1 MNHSL
6 PHNLEAER
14 ALLGSL
20 LVYPQSLKTVNE
32 LGIMAD
38 SFFLETHGI
47 IFNAMNDV
55 TSSGKNVDATTLLSR
70 LEDMSMLSRVGGVEG
85 ISSLL
90 EGSTSNA
97 NIKYYAQIILDK
109 AMLRSLIL
117 TAEDIASKGFK
128 QEEDLDEV
136 LDYAERL
143 IMQVTR
149 NRRATDFRNPKEII
163 NEVMDTISRM
173 SSNKSNI
180 TGLKTSYKDLDK
192 VTNGFQKGDLIILAA
207 RPSMGKTAF
216 ALNLGLQVARHNQE
230 PVAIFSLEMPAEQL
244 IMRMLSANAAISG
257 SQLRSGY
264 LNGAEWNK
272 LNEAANDLRMLPIYV
287 DDTPGMKVSEI
298 FSKCRKLKAEQGLG
312 MVIID
317 YIQLINASSSKNSEN
332 RQQEV
337 SEISRALKG
346 LAREMRIPVIALSQL
361 SRLVDRRDDK
371 RPLLSDLRE
380 SGALEQ
386 DADIVMFLYRDEYY
400 NKKAVEQEQQEVE
413 VDVAKHR
420 NGPTRMI
427 KLAFNRNF
435 SVFYNL
441 MTGEQE

>member
-1 MNHSL
+1 MNQQL
-6 PHNLEAER
+6 PHNLDAER

-32 LGIMAD
+32 LGFEPSA
-38 SFFLETHGI
+38 FFLETHAI
-47 IFNAMNDV
+47 IFKAMNEV
-55 TSSGKNVDATTLLSR
+55 VLSGKNVDATTLVAR
-70 LEDMSMLSRVGGVEG
+70 LNDTSLLGRVGGIEM
-85 ISSLL
+85 ITSLL
-90 EGSTSNA
+90 ESSTSNV

-117 TAEDIASKGFK
+117 TAQSIEARGYK
-128 QEEDLDEV
+128 QEDELDSV
-136 LDYAERL
+136 LDDAEKL

-149 NRRATDFRNPKEII
+149 NRRATEFRNPKEVI

-173 SSNKSNI
+173 SSKKSNI
-180 TGLKTSYKDLDK
+180 TGLKTSFKALDN
-192 VTNGFQKGDLIILAA
+192 VTNGLQKGDLIILAA

-244 IMRMLSANAAISG
+244 ITRMLSANAAIPG
-257 SQLRSGY
+257 QQLRSGF
-264 LNGAEWNK
+264 LNSVEWNK
-272 LNEAANDLRMLPIYV
+272 LNEAANDLRMLPIYI
-287 DDTPGMKVSEI
+287 DDTPGLKVSEI

-317 YIQLINASSSKNSEN
+317 YIQLINASSTKNNDN

-346 LAREMRIPVIALSQL
+346 LAREMKIPVIALSQL
-361 SRLVDRRDDK
+361 SRLVERREDK
-371 RPLLSDLRE
+371 RPMLSDLRE

-386 DADIVMFLYRDEYY
+386 DADLVMFLYRDEYY
-400 NKKAVEQEQQEVE
+400 QKSEVEQTQEEVE
-413 VDVAKHR
+413 VEIAKHR
-420 NGPTRMI
+420 NGPTRKI
-427 KLAFNRNF
+427 KLAFSRNINA
-435 SVFYNL
+435 FYNL
-441 MTGEQE
+441 MIEE

>member
-1 MNHSL
+1 MNRSL

-14 ALLGSL
+14 ALIGSL

-32 LGIMAD
+32 IGIMAD
-38 SFFLETHGI
+38 SFFLQTHGI

-55 TSSGKNVDATTLLSR
+55 ILSGKNVDVTTLLSR
-70 LEDMSMLSRVGGVEG
+70 LEDLSLLSRVGGVEG

-90 EGSTSNA
+90 ESSTSNA

-128 QEEDLDEV
+128 QEEELDEV
-136 LDYAERL
+136 LDYAEKL

-149 NRRATDFRNPKEII
+149 NRRATDFRNPKEVI
-163 NEVMDTISRM
+163 NEVMDTISKM
-173 SSNKSNI
+173 SSNKTNI
-180 TGLKTSYKDLDK
+180 TGMKTSFKALDN
-192 VTNGFQKGDLIILAA
+192 VTNGLQKGDLIILAA

-230 PVAIFSLEMPAEQL
+230 SVAIFSLEMPAEQL
-244 IMRMLSANAAISG
+244 IMRMLSANAAIAG
-257 SQLRSGY
+257 NQLRSGY

-272 LNEAANDLRMLPIYV
+272 LNEAANDLRMLPIYI
-287 DDTPGMKVSEI
+287 DDSPGMKVSEI

-317 YIQLINASSSKNSEN
+317 YIQLINASSSKNNEN

-346 LAREMRIPVIALSQL
+346 LAREMKIPVIALSQL
-361 SRLVDRRDDK
+361 SRLVERREDK
-371 RPLLSDLRE
+371 RPMLSDLRE

-400 NKKAVEQEQQEVE
+400 QKNDIEQTQEEVE
-413 VDVAKHR
+413 VDIAKHR
-420 NGPTRMI
+420 NGPTRKI
-427 KLAFNRNF
+427 KLAFSRNINA
-435 SVFYNL
+435 FYNL
-441 MTGEQE
+441 MIED

>member
-1 MNHSL
+1 MNQTL
-6 PHNLEAER
+6 PHNLDAEK

-32 LGIMAD
+32 LGLMHD

-47 IFNAMNDV
+47 IFNAMNQV
-55 TSSGKNVDATTLLSR
+55 VLSGKNVDATTLLSR
-70 LEDMSMLSRVGGVEG
+70 LDDMGMLGRIGGVET
-85 ISSLL
+85 ITSLL
-90 EGSTSNA
+90 EGSTSSA

-117 TAEDIASKGFK
+117 TAESIASRGFN
-128 QEEDLDEV
+128 QEEELDEV
-136 LDYAERL
+136 LDSAEKL

-149 NRRATDFRNPKEII
+149 NRRATDFRNPKEVI
-163 NEVMDTISRM
+163 NEVMETISRM
-173 SSNKSNI
+173 SSNKTNI
-180 TGLKTSYKDLDK
+180 TGMKTSYKALDN
-192 VTNGFQKGDLIILAA
+192 VTNGLQKGDLIILAA

-216 ALNLGLQVARHNQE
+216 ALNLGLQVARHNDQ

-244 IMRMLSANAAISG
+244 IMRMLSANAAIPG
-257 SQLRSGY
+257 NQLRSGY
-264 LNGAEWNK
+264 LNNAEWNK
-272 LNEAANDLRMLPIYV
+272 LNEAANDLRQLPIYI

-317 YIQLINASSSKNSEN
+317 YIQLINASTSKNSEN

-361 SRLVDRRDDK
+361 SRLVERREDK
-371 RPLLSDLRE
+371 RPMLSDLRE

-386 DADIVMFLYRDEYY
+386 DADLVMFLYRDEYY
-400 NKKAVEQEQQEVE
+400 QKNDVEQAQEEVE
-413 VDVAKHR
+413 VDIAKHR
-420 NGPTRMI
+420 NGPTRRI
-427 KLAFNRNF
+427 KLAFSRNINA
-435 SVFYNL
+435 FYNL
-441 MTGEQE
+441 VLEE

>member
-1 MNHSL
+1 MNQTL
-6 PHNLEAER
+6 PHNLDAEK

-32 LGIMAD
+32 LGILPN

-47 IFNAMNDV
+47 IFKAMNDV
-55 TSSGKNVDATTLLSR
+55 IESGKNVDATTLISR
-70 LEDMSMLSRVGGVEG
+70 LDDLTMLGRIGGVET

-90 EGSTSNA
+90 ESSTSNA

-117 TAEDIASKGFK
+117 TAEDIASKGFR
-128 QEEDLDEV
+128 QEEELDDV
-136 LDYAERL
+136 LDYAEKL

-149 NRRATDFRNPKEII
+149 NRRATDFRSPKEVV

-173 SSNKSNI
+173 SANKSRI
-180 TGLKTSYKDLDK
+180 TGLKTSFSDLDG
-192 VTNGFQKGDLIILAA
+192 VTNGLQKGDLIILAA

-244 IMRMLSANAAISG
+244 ITRMLSSNAAIPG
-257 SQLRSGY
+257 NQLRSGY

-272 LNEAANDLRMLPIYV
+272 LNEAANDLRMLPIYI
-287 DDTPGMKVSEI
+287 DDTPGLKVSEI

-312 MVIID
+312 MVVID
-317 YIQLINASSSKNSEN
+317 YIQLINASSSKNSDN

-361 SRLVDRRDDK
+361 SRLVERREDK
-371 RPLLSDLRE
+371 RPMLSDLRE

-400 NKKAVEQEQQEVE
+400 QKSEVEQVQEEVE
-413 VDVAKHR
+413 VDIAKHR
-420 NGPTRMI
+420 NGPTRRI
-427 KLAFNRNF
+427 KLAFSRNINA
-435 SVFYNL
+435 FYNL
-441 MTGEQE
+441 VLEE

>member
-1 MNHSL
+1 MNRSL

-14 ALLGSL
+14 ALIGSL

-32 LGIMAD
+32 IGIMAD
-38 SFFLETHGI
+38 SFFLQTHGI

-55 TSSGKNVDATTLLSR
+55 ILSGKNVDVTTLLSR
-70 LEDMSMLSRVGGVEG
+70 LEDLSLLSRVGGVEG

-90 EGSTSNA
+90 ESSTSNA

-128 QEEDLDEV
+128 QEEELDEV
-136 LDYAERL
+136 LDYAEKL

-149 NRRATDFRNPKEII
+149 NRRATDFRNPKEVI
-163 NEVMDTISRM
+163 NEVMDTISKM
-173 SSNKSNI
+173 SSNKTNI
-180 TGLKTSYKDLDK
+180 TGMKTSFKALDN
-192 VTNGFQKGDLIILAA
+192 VTNGLQKGDLIILAA

-244 IMRMLSANAAISG
+244 IMRMLSANAAIAG
-257 SQLRSGY
+257 NQLRSGY

-272 LNEAANDLRMLPIYV
+272 LNEAANDLRMLPIYI
-287 DDTPGMKVSEI
+287 DDSPGMKVSEI

-317 YIQLINASSSKNSEN
+317 YIQLINASSSKNNEN

-346 LAREMRIPVIALSQL
+346 LAREMKIPVIALSQL
-361 SRLVDRRDDK
+361 SRLVERREDK
-371 RPLLSDLRE
+371 RPMLSDLRE

-400 NKKAVEQEQQEVE
+400 QKNDIEQTQEEVE
-413 VDVAKHR
+413 VDIAKHR
-420 NGPTRMI
+420 NGPTRKI
-427 KLAFNRNF
+427 KLAFSRNINA
-435 SVFYNL
+435 FYNL
-441 MTGEQE
+441 MIED

>member
-1 MNHSL
+1 MNQQL
-6 PHNLEAER
+6 PHNLDAER

-32 LGIMAD
+32 LGFEPSA
-38 SFFLETHGI
+38 FFLETHAI
-47 IFNAMNDV
+47 IFKAMNEV
-55 TSSGKNVDATTLLSR
+55 VLSGKNVDATTLVAR
-70 LEDMSMLSRVGGVEG
+70 LNDTSLLGRVGGIEM
-85 ISSLL
+85 ITSLL
-90 EGSTSNA
+90 ESSTSNV

-117 TAEDIASKGFK
+117 TAQSIEARGYK
-128 QEEDLDEV
+128 QEDELDSV
-136 LDYAERL
+136 LDDAEKL

-149 NRRATDFRNPKEII
+149 NRRATEFRNPKEVI

-173 SSNKSNI
+173 SSKKSNI
-180 TGLKTSYKDLDK
+180 TGLKTSFKALDN
-192 VTNGFQKGDLIILAA
+192 VTNGLQKGDLIILAA

-244 IMRMLSANAAISG
+244 ITRMLSANAAIPG
-257 SQLRSGY
+257 QQLRSGF
-264 LNGAEWNK
+264 LNSVEWNK
-272 LNEAANDLRMLPIYV
+272 LNEAANDLRMLPIYI
-287 DDTPGMKVSEI
+287 DDTPGLKVSEI

-317 YIQLINASSSKNSEN
+317 YIQLINASSTKNNDN

-346 LAREMRIPVIALSQL
+346 LAREMKIPVIALSQL
-361 SRLVDRRDDK
+361 SRLVERREDK
-371 RPLLSDLRE
+371 RPMLSDLRE

-386 DADIVMFLYRDEYY
+386 DADLVMFCIVMNIIRKVKLSKR
-400 NKKAVEQEQQEVE
+400 KK
-413 VDVAKHR
+413 
-420 NGPTRMI
+420 
-427 KLAFNRNF
+427 KLKLKLR
-435 SVFYNL
+435 SIETDLRVRSNL
-441 MTGEQE
+441 RLVVTLMLSTI

>member
-1 MNHSL
+1 MNQPL
-6 PHNLEAER
+6 PHNLDAER

-32 LGIMAD
+32 LGLEPDA
-38 SFFLETHGI
+38 FFLETHAI
-47 IFNAMNDV
+47 IYKAMNDV
-55 TSSGKNVDATTLLSR
+55 ISSGKNVDATTLVAR
-70 LEDMSMLSRVGGVEG
+70 LDDISMLGRIGGLETITG
-85 ISSLL
+85 LL
-90 EGSTSNA
+90 ESSTSNV
-97 NIKYYAQIILDK
+97 NIKYYAQILLDK

-117 TAEDIASKGFK
+117 TAQNIEARGFK
-128 QEEDLDEV
+128 QDDELDLV
-136 LDYAERL
+136 LDDAERL

-149 NRRATDFRNPKEII
+149 NRRATEFRNPKEVI

-180 TGLKTSYKDLDK
+180 TGMKTSYKALDN
-192 VTNGFQKGDLIILAA
+192 VTNGLQKGDLIILAA

-244 IMRMLSANAAISG
+244 IMRMLSANAAIPG
-257 SQLRSGY
+257 QQLRSGY
-264 LNGAEWNK
+264 LNNAEWNK
-272 LNEAANDLRMLPIYV
+272 LNEAANDLRMLPIYI
-287 DDTPGMKVSEI
+287 DDTPGLKVSEI

-361 SRLVDRRDDK
+361 SRLVERREDK
-371 RPLLSDLRE
+371 RPMLSDLRE

-400 NKKAVEQEQQEVE
+400 QKSDVEQTQEEVE
-413 VDVAKHR
+413 VDIAKHR
-420 NGPTRMI
+420 NGPTRRI
-427 KLAFNRNF
+427 KLAFSRNINA
-435 SVFYNL
+435 FYNL
-441 MTGEQE
+441 MIEE

>member
-1 MNHSL
+1 MNRSL

-32 LGIMAD
+32 IGIMAD
-38 SFFLETHGI
+38 SFFLQTHGI

-55 TSSGKNVDATTLLSR
+55 ILSGKNVDATTLLSR
-70 LEDMSMLSRVGGVEG
+70 LEDLSMLSRVGGVEG

-90 EGSTSNA
+90 ESSTSNA

-128 QEEDLDEV
+128 QEEELDEV
-136 LDYAERL
+136 LDYAEKL

-149 NRRATDFRNPKEII
+149 NRRATDFRNPKEVI

-173 SSNKSNI
+173 SSNKTNI
-180 TGLKTSYKDLDK
+180 TGMKTSFKALDN
-192 VTNGFQKGDLIILAA
+192 VTNGLQKGDLIILAA

-244 IMRMLSANAAISG
+244 IMRMLSANAAIAG
-257 SQLRSGY
+257 NQLRSGY
-264 LNGAEWNK
+264 LNGSEWNK
-272 LNEAANDLRMLPIYV
+272 LNEAANDLRMLPIYI
-287 DDTPGMKVSEI
+287 DDSPGMKVSEI

-317 YIQLINASSSKNSEN
+317 YIQLINASSSKNNEN

-346 LAREMRIPVIALSQL
+346 LAREMKIPVIALSQL
-361 SRLVDRRDDK
+361 SRLVERREDK
-371 RPLLSDLRE
+371 RPMLSDLRE

-400 NKKAVEQEQQEVE
+400 QKNDVEQTQEEVE
-413 VDVAKHR
+413 VDIAKHR
-420 NGPTRMI
+420 NGPTRKI
-427 KLAFNRNF
+427 KLAFSRNINA
-435 SVFYNL
+435 FYNL
-441 MTGEQE
+441 MIEE

>member
-1 MNHSL
+1 MNRSL

-14 ALLGSL
+14 ALIGSL

-32 LGIMAD
+32 IGIMAD
-38 SFFLETHGI
+38 SFFLQTHGI

-55 TSSGKNVDATTLLSR
+55 ILSGKNVDVTTLLSR
-70 LEDMSMLSRVGGVEG
+70 LEDLSMLSRVGGVEG

-90 EGSTSNA
+90 ESSTSNA

-117 TAEDIASKGFK
+117 TAEEIASKGFK
-128 QEEDLDEV
+128 QEEELDEV
-136 LDYAERL
+136 LDYAEKL

-163 NEVMDTISRM
+163 NEVMDTISKM
-173 SSNKSNI
+173 SSNKTNI
-180 TGLKTSYKDLDK
+180 TGMKTSFKALDN
-192 VTNGFQKGDLIILAA
+192 VTNGLQKGDLIILAA

-244 IMRMLSANAAISG
+244 IMRMLSANAAIAG
-257 SQLRSGY
+257 NQLRSGY
-264 LNGAEWNK
+264 LNGSEWNK
-272 LNEAANDLRMLPIYV
+272 LNEAANDLRMLPIYI
-287 DDTPGMKVSEI
+287 DDSPGMKVAEI

-317 YIQLINASSSKNSEN
+317 YIQLINASSSKNNEN

-346 LAREMRIPVIALSQL
+346 LAREMKIPVIALSQL
-361 SRLVDRRDDK
+361 SRLVERREDK
-371 RPLLSDLRE
+371 RPMLSDLRE

-400 NKKAVEQEQQEVE
+400 QKNDIEQTQEEVE
-413 VDVAKHR
+413 VDIAKHR
-420 NGPTRMI
+420 NGPTRKI
-427 KLAFNRNF
+427 KLAFSRNINA
-435 SVFYNL
+435 FYNL
-441 MTGEQE
+441 MIED